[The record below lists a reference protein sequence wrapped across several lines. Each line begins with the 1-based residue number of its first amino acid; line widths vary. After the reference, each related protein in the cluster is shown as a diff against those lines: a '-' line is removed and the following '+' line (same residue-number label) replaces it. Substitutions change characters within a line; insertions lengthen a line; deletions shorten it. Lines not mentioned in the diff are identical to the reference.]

1 MFDIRN
7 KKTLFFLMA
16 AVFVIWAAVMGSLFF
31 SESTDRNTIIFD
43 EAAQL
48 VACTPY
54 STIIDGV
61 KASVVTLTASTRG
74 GSRGGL
80 PGMAQ
85 SNMNFDMPWNAE
97 TDSRVGCGLII
108 DASGYILTNLHIVND
123 AGEIEV
129 QIYGLQDRPY
139 TAKTVATDPSSNLAL
154 LKIEPPYPLPMAKLG
169 NSDLIEVGD
178 VVMAIGSPFGLEYS
192 VTRGIISDNRR
203 TITVGGQEFR
213 DMIQTDA
220 AINRG
225 NSGGPLIDSNGVV
238 VGINTAILTPT
249 GVYVG
254 LSFAVPV
261 NKAKRLLMME
271 KYRNV

>member
-249 GVYVG
+249 
-254 LSFAVPV
+254 
-261 NKAKRLLMME
+261 
-271 KYRNV
+271 